1 MTFLTQVVAPLI
13 FVILWSSAFIAAKFG
28 VAHVEPLTFLASRF
42 AFVTLI
48 FTAMAL
54 VMRAPW
60 PRAPRAYVDI
70 AIVGLFLHAFYLSSV
85 FIAIRGG
92 MPSGLV
98 ALVSG
103 LQPVLTAIAAGLFLG
118 EPPTPR
124 QWAGC
129 FVGFAGMVLVLSDR
143 ISVEGVTLLGIGF
156 SVLAL
161 FSISFGTLYQKRNA
175 QQMNLLTGNAIM
187 AAAGGLVTLVGA
199 ALFESMK
206 LVWEPAFIGAF
217 LWLSLAVS
225 LGAFSLL
232 MMLIKHGQATKVAS
246 LFYLVP
252 PTAAVM
258 AYIAFGEEISLIAGA
273 GILITAGGVAMVVL
287 PQPKRA

>member
-1 MTFLTQVVAPLI
+1 MTAWARIVAPMI

-28 VAHVEPLTFLASRF
+28 VAHVEPFTFLAARF
-42 AFVTLI
+42 AFVTAI
-48 FTAMAL
+48 FTAIAL
-54 VMRAPW
+54 VARAPW
-60 PRAPRAYVDI
+60 PRSKRSWINI

-85 FIAIRGG
+85 FVAIRGG

-118 EPPTPR
+118 EPPSAR

-129 FVGFAGMVLVLSDR
+129 FIGFAGMVLVLSDR
-143 ISVEGVTLLGIGF
+143 MSVEGVTLIGIGL

-161 FSISFGTLYQKRNA
+161 LSISFGTLYQKRNA
-175 QQMNLLTGNAIM
+175 AEMNLLTGNAIM
-187 AAAGGLVTLVGA
+187 AATGSVVTLAAA
-199 ALFESMK
+199 ALFESME
-206 LVWEPAFIGAF
+206 LVWAPAFIGAF
-217 LWLSLAVS
+217 LWLSVAVS

-258 AYIAFGEEISLIAGA
+258 AYIAFGEEISLLA
-273 GILITAGGVAMVVL
+273 GIGILVTAGGVALVVL
-287 PQPKRA
+287 PQAKPA

>member
-1 MTFLTQVVAPLI
+1 MTFLSQIVAPMI

-28 VAHVEPLTFLASRF
+28 VAHVEPFTFLTSRF
-42 AFVTLI
+42 GFVTVI
-48 FTAMAL
+48 FAAMAL
-54 VMRAPW
+54 AARAPW
-60 PRAPRAYVDI
+60 PRSPRAYFDI
-70 AIVGLFLHAFYLSSV
+70 AVVGLFLHAFYLSSV

-103 LQPVLTAIAAGLFLG
+103 LQPVLTAVAAGLFLG
-118 EPPTPR
+118 EPPSIR
-124 QWAGC
+124 QWVGC

-161 FSISFGTLYQKRNA
+161 VSISFGTLYQKRNA
-175 QQMNLLTGNAIM
+175 AKMNLLTGNAVM
-187 AAAGGLVTLVGA
+187 AATGCLVTLAGA
-199 ALFESMK
+199 ALFETMQ

-258 AYIAFGEEISLIAGA
+258 AYIAFGEEISVLA
-273 GILITAGGVAMVVL
+273 GIGILVTAGGVAMVVL
-287 PQPKRA
+287 PQAKRA